1 MLSCSRLCGA
11 VIAVSLAAAVLIF
24 GVCSAHAQTPA
35 VSLAPETTA
44 VVSFPE
50 TAVGSAAASQNVLLA
65 INSSL
70 TISSISVPK
79 SQGGVQEFTVGP
91 ITGCVV
97 DGVTTNSAG
106 STCTVPVTFQPSYP
120 GLRQMPLVV
129 QTSAG
134 TFQFGLE
141 GIGQGP
147 QPALLPGVIS
157 TVAGGGSG
165 CAGQTDSIGDGCA
178 ATGAVLVEPAAIA
191 VDSAGNLYIADLGN
205 QRIRKVS
212 AASGAITTVAGTGA
226 QGYSGDNVPATS
238 AELDDPDG
246 VAVDSAG
253 NLYIADGGNNLIR
266 KVSANTGRIT
276 TVAGN

>member
-1 MLSCSRLCGA
+1 
-11 VIAVSLAAAVLIF
+11 
-24 GVCSAHAQTPA
+24 
-35 VSLAPETTA
+35 
-44 VVSFPE
+44 
-50 TAVGSAAASQNVLLA
+50 
-65 INSSL
+65 
-70 TISSISVPK
+70 
-79 SQGGVQEFTVGP
+79 
-91 ITGCVV
+91 VV